1 MTSVAT
7 KVNSILM
14 VFPELPYPARANGV
28 SIRYAPIIEKL
39 SSAFHIDVAVIL
51 RPGVEVPQEFNA
63 ITALCR
69 NAFVLH
75 RQIKSLP
82 LYKKLLIR
90 AAKLFPLGTPYYAYC
105 NDLDEI
111 RNFLRG
117 IDAERKYSRII
128 WVTANYLDA
137 GLEVFDANTI
147 CLDAIDS
154 SYSHIVR
161 NSHESGSSALDVW
174 HTKKWEEYLIKR
186 TRVTTYVSQLD
197 AKVFQ
202 SNSEL
207 AGKVY
212 VVPNGIYLGDVEPLQ
227 SSVITSTNAVT
238 LGFLGNMGY
247 APNINAVLRL
257 KQIYDRA
264 RHENPELKLRIIGRN
279 PVGEILAMHDG
290 KDIVVTGTV
299 PSIWSEIQKVDIF
312 VFPMVSGAGQQN
324 KLLEAMFAGKPVIC
338 NALANSGIGGIH
350 AKHLMICDSD
360 ESFVDAIIELSG
372 QGSQREMLG
381 LSAKAYVD
389 STFSWSAIIPRLENL
404 WFHRSPGE
412 ATPASV
418 K

>member
-1 MTSVAT
+1 MKSEERA
-7 KVNSILM
+7 NRDILI
-14 VFPELPYPARANGV
+14 VFPELPYPARLNGV
-28 SIRYAPIIEKL
+28 SIRYAPIIEDISQRFSL
-39 SSAFHIDVAVIL
+39 DIAVIL
-51 RPGVEVPQEFNA
+51 RPAMERLPEFDLVKA
-63 ITALCR
+63 FCGDV
-69 NAFVLH
+69 FVLH

-90 AAKLFPLGTPYYAYC
+90 FAKLFPLGTPYYAYC

-111 RNFLRG
+111 RNFLRD
-117 IDAERKYSRII
+117 IDAKRKYSRIV

-137 GLEVFDANTI
+137 GMEVFDANTI

-207 AGKVY
+207 AGKVH

-227 SSVITSTNAVT
+227 DSAITSTNTLT

-264 RHENPELKLRIIGRN
+264 CRQNPLLKLRIIGRN
-279 PVGEILAMHDG
+279 PVDEILAMHDG

-299 PSIWSEIQKVDIF
+299 PSIWSEIQKVDVF

-360 ESFVDAIIELSG
+360 ESFVDAILELSR
-372 QGSQREMLG
+372 QASQREMLG
-381 LSAKAYVD
+381 SSAQAYVG
-389 STFSWSAIIPRLENL
+389 STFSWSAIIPQLENL
-404 WFHRSPGE
+404 WFYPSSSE
-412 ATPASV
+412 AARRL
-418 K
+418 